1 MKAPSNCYGV
11 STEIHRVTNTPDL
24 ASRAAAYGVEYAVVD
39 GTNPTEVYEAMQVAM
54 EHARSGKGPYLVEAK
69 VYRYQGHYCGD
80 PAVYRPKEYMEEALK
95 KDGIMLLGERLMKL
109 GATQEELDAVKA
121 EAEAEMDEAVKFAD
135 ESPYPDPATVLEALH
150 EEMLR
155 DDKMFIMGEDMA
167 VMGNVFAITRGFLDE
182 FGPNRVIDTPISEEG
197 FVGMAVGAAMRGMHP
212 VVELMYDD
220 FATECAD
227 PLFNQAAKI
236 RYMTGGQCS
245 VPMVLRAPMGAGRR
259 NAGQHSQSLE
269 NFFCHFPGLK
279 VVAPCSAED
288 AKGLLKTAIRDE
300 DPVIFLE
307 HKLLYAHKEE
317 IPEGE
322 YTIPLGQAKVKREGK
337 DLTIISWS
345 REVNFALE
353 AAKTLEQ
360 EGIDVEVL
368 DLRSLVPLDW
378 DAIKASISKTH
389 NAIIVSEEVKRGS
402 FAGELSAEI
411 SEELFDELDA
421 PVERVCGLNICSP
434 FSPVLEDENFPH
446 PADIVAA
453 VKRVLNK

>member
-1 MKAPSNCYGV
+1 MSKKITVSKAIG
-11 STEIHRVTNTPDL
+11 
-24 ASRAAAYGVEYAVVD
+24 
-39 GTNPTEVYEAMQVAM
+39 
-54 EHARSGKGPYLVEAK
+54 
-69 VYRYQGHYCGD
+69 
-80 PAVYRPKEYMEEALK
+80 
-95 KDGIMLLGERLMKL
+95 
-109 GATQEELDAVKA
+109 
-121 EAEAEMDEAVKFAD
+121 
-135 ESPYPDPATVLEALH
+135 EALH

-167 VMGNVFAITRGFLDE
+167 VMGNVVAITKGFLEE

-227 PLFNQAAKI
+227 PLFNQAAKM

-245 VPMVLRAPMGAGRR
+245 VPMVLRAPMGSGRR

-300 DPVIFLE
+300 DPVVFLE

-322 YTIPLGQAKVKREGK
+322 YTIPLGEAKVKREGK
-337 DLTIISWS
+337 DLTIITWS
-345 REVNFALE
+345 REVNFSLE
-353 AAKTLEQ
+353 AAETLAQ

-368 DLRSLVPLDW
+368 DLRTLIPLDW
-378 DAIKASISKTH
+378 EAIKASVSKTH
-389 NAIIVSEEVKRGS
+389 RAIIVSEEVKRGS
-402 FAGELSAEI
+402 YAGEISAQI
-411 SEELFDELDA
+411 AEELLDELDA
-421 PVERVCGLNICSP
+421 PVERVCGLNIVSP
-434 FSPVLEDENFPH
+434 FSPVLEDQNFPH